1 MLDRTLVLVS
11 RNGFGTTAPSDE
23 AFGTAML
30 EKFLHTL
37 EARGDRPAAI
47 CFVTEGIAAVT
58 TDGPALLSLQ
68 MLEQMGV
75 RMVACG
81 TCLDHYGR
89 RDDLKVGE
97 AGGMNDIVD
106 LMAGADKVITI

>member
-1 MLDRTLVLVS
+1 MLDGTVVLVR

-23 AFGTAML
+23 AFGTVMP
-30 EKFLHTL
+30 EKLLHTL

-47 CFVTEGIAAVT
+47 CFVTEGISAVT
-58 TDGPALLSLQ
+58 TDGPELLSLQ

-75 RMVACG
+75 RMVVCG

-97 AGGMNDIVD
+97 AGGMDDIVD
-106 LMAGADKVITI
+106 LIAAADKVVTA